1 MDRKIKGYNIF
12 EILVVLVIMGI
23 LIALAIRPILVFVAN
38 QRLNE
43 AVNMVVS
50 DLNEAK
56 IYSISK
62 KSLMGITADNGSNS
76 YIIFQNNDD
85 NCSYNNGSDT
95 IVKTITL
102 PSGITFK
109 NDVFFLFDRKGLP
122 RNASCG
128 LGMGNI
134 KLQYKLFGDIKN
146 IKTICV
152 DRYGRIRVLDGDV
165 SCD

>member
-12 EILVVLVIMGI
+12 EILLVLVIIGI
-23 LIALAIRPILVFVAN
+23 LMALAIRPILVFIAN
-38 QRLNE
+38 QRLNQ
-43 AVNMVVS
+43 AVNMLVS

-62 KSLMGITADNGSNS
+62 SSLMGIKADGGGDS

-85 NCSYNNGSDT
+85 NCSYSNGADT
-95 IVKTITL
+95 KTIIL

-128 LGMGNI
+128 LGMANI
-134 KLQYKLFGDIKN
+134 KLQNTFGS

-152 DRYGRIRVLDGDV
+152 DKYGRIRVLDGDAP
-165 SCD
+165 CNN

>member
-1 MDRKIKGYNIF
+1 
-12 EILVVLVIMGI
+12 
-23 LIALAIRPILVFVAN
+23 RPFFVFIAN
-38 QRLNE
+38 QRLNQ

-50 DLNEAK
+50 DLNQAK

-62 KSLMGITADNGSNS
+62 SSLMGIKEDSCGNI
-76 YIIFQNNDD
+76 YIIFQNNDG

-95 IVKTITL
+95 VVKAIVL
-102 PSGITFK
+102 PSGITFI

-128 LGMGNI
+128 LGMANI
-134 KLQYKLFGDIKN
+134 KLQNTFGN

-152 DRYGRIRVLDGDV
+152 DRYGRIRVLNGDV
-165 SCD
+165 PCN

>member
-12 EILVVLVIMGI
+12 EILVVLVIIGI
-23 LIALAIRPILVFVAN
+23 LMALVIRPILVFVAN
-38 QRLNE
+38 QRLNQ

-62 KSLMGITADNGSNS
+62 SSLMGITADSGANS
-76 YIIFQNNDD
+76 YIIFQDNDG
-85 NCSYNNGSDT
+85 NCSYEPKPTD
-95 IVKTITL
+95 VKITL
-102 PSGITFK
+102 PSGITFR

-128 LGMGNI
+128 LGMANI
-134 KLQYKLFGDIKN
+134 KLQNTFGN

-152 DRYGRIRVLDGDV
+152 DRYGRIRVLNGDV
-165 SCD
+165 PCN

>member
-12 EILVVLVIMGI
+12 EILLVLVIMGI
-23 LIALAIRPILVFVAN
+23 LVALAIRPILVFVAN
-38 QRLNE
+38 QRLNQ

-50 DLNEAK
+50 DLNQAK

-62 KSLMGITADNGSNS
+62 SSLMGIKADGGGNS
-76 YIIFQNNDD
+76 YIIFQDKD
-85 NCSYNNGSDT
+85 GNCLYNKPPDT
-95 IVKTITL
+95 DVKITL

-109 NDVFFLFDRKGLP
+109 KDNDVFILFDRKGLP

-128 LGMGNI
+128 LGMTNI
-134 KLQYKLFGDIKN
+134 KLKNTFEN

-152 DRYGRIRVLDGDV
+152 DKYGRIKVLDGDAPC
-165 SCD
+165 SN

>member
-12 EILVVLVIMGI
+12 EILVVLVIIGI
-23 LIALAIRPILVFVAN
+23 LMALVIRPILVFVAN

-62 KSLMGITADNGSNS
+62 SSLMGITADSNTNS
-76 YIIFQNNDD
+76 YIIFQNNDG

-95 IVKTITL
+95 VVKAIAL

-128 LGMGNI
+128 LGMANI
-134 KLQYKLFGDIKN
+134 KLQNTFGS

-152 DRYGRIRVLDGDV
+152 DRYGRIRVLNGDV
-165 SCD
+165 PCN